1 MPDLFK
7 TNVLVAAVL
16 RKRAK
21 TSNEMHKARHAET
34 EINST
39 VKQVAVAYFAMN
51 PFNSPSDKRRVV
63 QCQESW
69 NSKNKCVQSA
79 LRQRLNETNAITV
92 NVVTVNRHEGKANHL
107 EHEFSPAGVRRSAGK
122 LLHFFA
128 QYDAVFIVF
137 DHAVVTQATVTTCS
151 IYPGNVHL
159 TTFAIP

>member
-7 TNVLVAAVL
+7 TNVLCHNVAAML
-16 RKRAK
+16 GKHAT

-34 EINST
+34 VINST
-39 VKQVAVAYFAMN
+39 VKKVAVAYFAMN
-51 PFNSPSDKRRVV
+51 PSNSPSDKRRVDR
-63 QCQESW
+63 CQELW
-69 NSKNKCVQSA
+69 NSKDKRVQSA
-79 LRQRLNETNAITV
+79 LQQRLHETKAMTV
-92 NVVTVNRHEGKANHL
+92 DVVTVNRHKGEANHL
-107 EHEFSPAGVRRSAGK
+107 EHEFSSAGVCR
-122 LLHFFA
+122 LHFFA